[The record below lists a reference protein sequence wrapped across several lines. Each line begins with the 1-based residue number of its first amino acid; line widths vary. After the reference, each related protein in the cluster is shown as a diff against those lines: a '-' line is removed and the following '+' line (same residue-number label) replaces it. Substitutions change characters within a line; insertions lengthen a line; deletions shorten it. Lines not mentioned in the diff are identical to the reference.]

1 MAYILKRRRPTAKQS
16 YNTFKA
22 VTRIAELANGDR
34 DAAENLLG
42 KMYLKAMTV
51 AASSPGRMVSVFPP
65 DGSGLWSWNRSFDIA
80 CEVAGQ
86 ITQAEIPIA
95 VPEEANIFIGKE
107 IMDMDE
113 EDAADALDALIFDF
127 GEEADDEDGT
137 GRSDNLD
144 TLADRGETQPRWLD
158 DFDDNSEF
166 ADMMRRNSLVDVE
179 KSHETSKDKNEW
191 EQEAED
197 VERIVNGTSQNTFA
211 EFLQRK
217 MSEHGLDA
225 RELTKRANIMSSTL
239 AKLRNSE
246 NPVPT
251 KSQILAIGFALELER
266 EEFEHLLMLT
276 GYCLSECVTR
286 DRIVSY
292 YLDHGIYSLAQIN
305 RALFVHD
312 IPTLGTHAPVA
323 K

>member
-113 EDAADALDALIFDF
+113 DDAADALDALIFDF
-127 GEEADDEDGT
+127 GEEGEKDGADEEDDVLT
-137 GRSDNLD
+137 ELVDKED
-144 TLADRGETQPRWLD
+144 HKPRWLN
-158 DFDDNSEF
+158 DFDTNGEL
-166 ADMMRRNSLVDVE
+166 AEMMRYNSLVDVE
-179 KSHETSKDKNEW
+179 AEPSLPKAKAEW

-197 VERIVNGTSQNTFA
+197 IEEIVNGTNQSTFA
-211 EFLQRK
+211 EFLQMK
-217 MSEHGLDA
+217 MDEHGLDA

-251 KSQILAIGFALELER
+251 KSQILAIAFALELER

-276 GYCLSECVTR
+276 GYCLSDCVPR
-286 DRIVSY
+286 DRVVSY
-292 YLDHGIYSLAQIN
+292 YLDHGVYSLAQIN
-305 RALFVHD
+305 RALFVHE
-312 IPTLGTHAPVA
+312 IPTLGTHAPVS